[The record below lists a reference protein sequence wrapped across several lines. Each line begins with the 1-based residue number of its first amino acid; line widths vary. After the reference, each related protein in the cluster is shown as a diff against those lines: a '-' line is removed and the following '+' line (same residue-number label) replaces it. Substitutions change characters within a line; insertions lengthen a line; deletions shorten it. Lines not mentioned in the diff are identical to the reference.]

1 MTGELSIDYEALA
14 QDAMRGIVRTALRQV
29 AALGYLPGEHHFY
42 IAFDTRASGV
52 VLSKRLKERYPE
64 EMTIVLQHQFRNLT
78 VDDEHFEVTLS
89 FDGKLERLAV
99 PLRAV
104 RVFFDPS
111 VPYGLQFDSSDL
123 AARSAD
129 EADAPVPEVADGDES
144 RPEVAS
150 GMARPAPQRGVRD
163 PAVEPGA
170 ARQGACAAQAAR
182 RAGRSRQTD
191 ARGRSVRPTA
201 TTLQI
206 LPGPRCRARRPA
218 GRCWSSLNPTSLPT
232 TPRLCSST
240 NSAKGKLAG
249 LSKANAIRCG
259 GNLRLPMA
267 CPISLRSV
275 HSSSEHADITTR
287 PWLSGMPGAATTP
300 SGETE
305 KRRVVDALE

>member
-1 MTGELSIDYEALA
+1 MTGEVSIDYEALA

-29 AALGYLPGEHHFY
+29 GALGYLPGEHHFY

-64 EMTIVLQHQFRNLT
+64 EMTIVLQHQFRNLV

-111 VPYGLQFDSSDL
+111 VPYGLQFDNSDL
-123 AARSAD
+123 AARPAD
-129 EADAPVPEVADGDES
+129 EADAPVPEAADGDEL

-150 GMARPAPQRGVRD
+150 ATGVRRRSAGCVTRAWSRAH
-163 PAVEPGA
+163 PP
-170 ARQGACAAQAAR
+170 RCAR
-182 RAGRSRQTD
+182 RASRAPDKAMPPGRCLRP
-191 ARGRSVRPTA
+191 RPPPTA

-206 LPGPRCRARRPA
+206 RPGLRCRARRPA

-240 NSAKGKLAG
+240 NSAKGRLAG

-259 GNLRLPMA
+259 GYLRLPMA

-275 HSSSEHADITTR
+275 HSSSEHADNAPLAERDGRRSSNPIEGTQ
-287 PWLSGMPGAATTP
+287 
-300 SGETE
+300 